1 MDKSAESRK
10 YIKKIINCV
19 VMDGLYMI
27 RKISKFG

>member
-27 RKISKFG
+27 PDY